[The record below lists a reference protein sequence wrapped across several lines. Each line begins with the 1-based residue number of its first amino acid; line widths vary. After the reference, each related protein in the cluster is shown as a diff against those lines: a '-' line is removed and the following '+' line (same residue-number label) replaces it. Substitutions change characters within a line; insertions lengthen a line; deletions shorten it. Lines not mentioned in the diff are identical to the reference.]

1 MTAPDDC
8 TRTGYC
14 VSWHPMLSMSQERL
28 LRYWGLNMGIAME
41 MSSGATWPMFRYSEA
56 EQARFTSI
64 TDQLPGK
71 AMWVFFAVTVVV
83 FLVMAALSVVLIL
96 LPILTLIAP
105 NPADLTPLPFVLTMA
120 LVILVAFAVGFPLS
134 LAIGARL
141 GDSWG
146 GGKPA
151 AAEPGD
157 RDLYAKIRRQFAR
170 FALIAGAVFIPG
182 CLLFILFDIEAGPL
196 IDALKLVCAAT
207 TLGGM
212 VGVWRTRPKRN

>member
-1 MTAPDDC
+1 
-8 TRTGYC
+8 
-14 VSWHPMLSMSQERL
+14 MLSTSQERL

-41 MSSGATWPMFRYSEA
+41 MSGGATWPMFRYSKA
-56 EQARFTSI
+56 EQARFVSI

-83 FLVMAALSVVLIL
+83 FLAMAALAVVLIL

-120 LVILVAFAVGFPLS
+120 LVILVSFGLGFPLS
-134 LAIGARL
+134 LAVGARL
-141 GDSWG
+141 GDAWG

-157 RDLYAKIRRQFAR
+157 GDLYAKIRRQFLR

-182 CLLFILFDIEAGPL
+182 CLLWIIFDIKAGPL
-196 IDALKLVCAAT
+196 IGVLKVACAAS

-212 VGVWRTRPKRN
+212 VGFWRTRPKRN

>member
-1 MTAPDDC
+1 
-8 TRTGYC
+8 
-14 VSWHPMLSMSQERL
+14 MLSTSQERL
-28 LRYWGLNMGIAME
+28 LRYWGLNMAIAIE
-41 MSSGATWPMFRYSEA
+41 QSGGTAWPMFGHSTA

-71 AMWVFFAVTVVV
+71 AIWVFFAVTVAV
-83 FLVMAALSVVLIL
+83 FLVMAALAVVLIL

-120 LVILVAFAVGFPLS
+120 LVIPVAFGVGFPLS

-151 AAEPGD
+151 AAEPGN
-157 RDLYAKIRRQFAR
+157 RDLYAKIRRQFLR

-182 CLLFILFDIEAGPL
+182 CLLFIIFDINAGPL
-196 IDALKLVCAAT
+196 VDVLKLVCAAS
-207 TLGGM
+207 M
-212 VGVWRTRPKRN
+212 VRGVAGIWRTRPKRN

>member
-1 MTAPDDC
+1 
-8 TRTGYC
+8 
-14 VSWHPMLSMSQERL
+14 MLSTSQERL

-41 MSSGATWPMFRYSEA
+41 MSGGATWPMFRYSKA
-56 EQARFTSI
+56 EQARFVSI
-64 TDQLPGK
+64 TDRLPGK

-83 FLVMAALSVVLIL
+83 FLVMAALAVVLIL

-120 LVILVAFAVGFPLS
+120 LVILVAFGVGFPLS
-134 LAIGARL
+134 LAVGARL

-146 GGKPA
+146 GGRPA

-157 RDLYAKIRRQFAR
+157 RDLYAKIRRQFLR

-182 CLLFILFDIEAGPL
+182 CLLFIIFDLNAGPL
-196 IDALKLVCAAT
+196 VDVLKFLCAASA
-207 TLGGM
+207 LAGM
-212 VGVWRTRPKRN
+212 VGFWRTRPKRN